1 MQLLNHEKN
10 HVILRLYH
18 ASDVYCGIKR
28 RCRKRPPQA
37 QECAKAYLGCKCNSS
52 REKRKMMEENIFM
65 KEKKPIS
72 FEDYLEYDENS
83 RGNLG
88 GELPVIVYRLL
99 EYSIKDE
106 LAVRYGRAEQV
117 EIFRNAGRKAGEFF
131 ARKMLNLNQPL
142 DQFVSELQKKMAEMK
157 IGVLRIESVDEESG
171 QIILTVSEDADCSGL
186 PVLGETVCNYDEG
199 FISGILSLYSGK
211 EYVAVET
218 DCWATGG
225 RVCRFQADVREG
237 DV

>member
-1 MQLLNHEKN
+1 
-10 HVILRLYH
+10 
-18 ASDVYCGIKR
+18 
-28 RCRKRPPQA
+28 
-37 QECAKAYLGCKCNSS
+37 
-52 REKRKMMEENIFM
+52 MMDENIFM

-88 GELPVIVYRLL
+88 GELPVIV
-99 EYSIKDE
+99 E
-106 LAVRYGRAEQV
+106 LAVRYGREEQV

-142 DQFVSELQKKMAEMK
+142 DQFVGELQKKMAEMK